1 MVGTYGGDSA
11 VSQSLAQCRAV
22 GQGLDGRVALDE
34 RLLGSIIR
42 LGEIEVGNDSLAR
55 HRGTWRKEVELA
67 SRCDVS
73 DMQTSAILM
82 GQLHSQAT
90 TLIAGLFAAYCGME
104 LHRGVVAIPLLEGC
118 HIAVDDVGIL
128 AMSHQGQVE
137 IVSCLE
143 DAAQRLSL
151 VDKHIAS
158 AGAHEELNTGNAM
171 TVQLGE
177 TLHIVIGGAVEEGI
191 VDMTFL
197 AAESRL
203 VGQGFECSGLRH
215 RVGHVEIRGDA
226 AKGCGPALTLDVGLG
241 GETGLTEMHMVV
253 DHSWHNK
260 TPRGIDCLVETA
272 TRCFFAIINM
282 C

>member
-1 MVGTYGGDSA
+1 M
-11 VSQSLAQCRAV
+11 
-22 GQGLDGRVALDE
+22 
-34 RLLGSIIR
+34 
-42 LGEIEVGNDSLAR
+42 
-55 HRGTWRKEVELA
+55 K
-67 SRCDVS
+67 
-73 DMQTSAILM
+73 
-82 GQLHSQAT
+82 
-90 TLIAGLFAAYCGME
+90 

-158 AGAHEELNTGNAM
+158 AGAHEELDTGNAM

-177 TLHIVIGGAVEEGI
+177 TLHIVIGGAIEEGI

-203 VGQGFECSGLRH
+203 FGQGFERSGLRH

-241 GETGLTEMHMVV
+241 GESGLTEMHMVV

-282 C
+282 